1 MNKLGNLIMEF
12 YVEHSRQVLG
22 ILGIVISLVSLS
34 CLISCGREEVL
45 FEQETVALE
54 EVTDEGANVAET
66 TEEADVIKESYTPRV
81 VMVHVCG
88 AVRNPGVYELEDGSR
103 IIDAVL
109 EAGGLQ
115 EDAAADALNLAM
127 PVSDGS
133 RVYVPCADELTDG
146 QFAQVDATGIAG
158 SGDSGR
164 VNINTA
170 SVDEL
175 TTLKGIGQSRAESIV
190 AYREEHGPFKKTED
204 IMNISGIKQASY
216 DKIKD
221 NITIY

>member
-22 ILGIVISLVSLS
+22 IFGIVISLVSLS

-45 FEQETVALE
+45 FEQEAVALE
-54 EVTDEGANVAET
+54 EVTDEGAIMET

-81 VMVHVCG
+81 MMVHVCG

-146 QFAQVDATGIAG
+146 QFAQVDAIGIAG
-158 SGDSGR
+158 SGDSGK